1 MSRRSLSHPIIIGLT
16 LGIGVGLSVAAAL
29 VAGRWEAANQ
39 QVRFQRQIENLT
51 TALQR
56 SLNRYTDVLA
66 FFGDHY
72 QVADGQVNRPQ
83 FETFA
88 ARSLQLYPG
97 IQALEWAPLVMQG
110 DRTAFEQR
118 LQAEGYPSFEIT
130 ELGPDNRLVR
140 AKDRPYYIP
149 VQYIAP
155 VDSNEVAFGFDLN
168 SDPTRTAAIE
178 QARDHGQIVAT
189 RPIRLVQEAQDQ
201 YGFLVFLPHY
211 RAERVPATTHA
222 RRDQFEGFL
231 LGVFRVSDV
240 VEESL
245 QDLRTDIDFVLYD
258 LDDEPQFLG
267 HYEAA
272 AQAVTT
278 VPPTQA
284 AVTEPQLPLREV
296 ASTPLCPAAEACNRY
311 LTVGDRQWQVTFA
324 PASSYAL
331 PTSYGPP
338 LLLALGLLLTGG
350 LVYFLHSINRELT
363 QAQELSKLKQR
374 FFSMASHELRTPLST
389 ILLSAE
395 SLQLHQDDW
404 SVAQCRATLQRIEL
418 TARRMGQQIADLLT
432 LSRAEVGQM
441 EFHPALVDVGPLCQQ
456 MVEEIEGGLAGRI
469 TLTTE
474 GLPAKAFWDRQ
485 LVRSLLSNLLGN
497 ALKYSPDLS
506 PVSLDVRC
514 DGERAVIVV
523 RDRGLGIPPGDR
535 QLVRQAFRRGSN
547 VGTVPG
553 TGLGLAVV
561 DTCVALH
568 RGTWTI
574 DSTEGQGTT
583 VTVTLPLE

>member
-1 MSRRSLSHPIIIGLT
+1 MSRRSLSHPVVIGLT

-29 VAGRWEAANQ
+29 VAGRWEAASQ
-39 QVRFQRQIENLT
+39 QARFQRQIENLT

-66 FFGDHY
+66 FLGDHY
-72 QVADGQVNRPQ
+72 QVANGQVSRPQ

-110 DRTAFEQR
+110 DRAAFEQR
-118 LQAEGYPSFEIT
+118 LQAEGNPSVEIT
-130 ELGPDNRLVR
+130 ELGPDNRLVQ
-140 AKDRPYYIP
+140 ATERPYYIP
-149 VQYIAP
+149 VHYIAP
-155 VDSNEVAFGFDLN
+155 LDSNEVALGFDLN

-178 QARDHGQIVAT
+178 QARDQGQIVAT

-201 YGFLVFLPHY
+201 YGFLVFAPHY
-211 RAERVPATTHA
+211 RMERLPATTQA

-258 LDDEPQFLG
+258 LDDQPQFLG
-267 HYEAA
+267 RYEAA

-278 VPPTQA
+278 VPPET
-284 AVTEPQLPLREV
+284 TERRFPLREV

-324 PASSYAL
+324 PARSYAL
-331 PTSYGPP
+331 PTAYGPP
-338 LLLALGLLLTGG
+338 LLLALGLLLTSG
-350 LVYFLHSINRELT
+350 LVYFLHRLNRELAQT
-363 QAQELSKLKQR
+363 QDLSDLKQR

-395 SLQLHQDDW
+395 ALQLHQGDW
-404 SVAQCRATLQRIEL
+404 SVPMHRATLQRIEL

-432 LSRAEVGQM
+432 LSRVEVGQL

-469 TLTTE
+469 TLSTS

-497 ALKYSPDLS
+497 ALKYSPDPS
-506 PVSLDVRC
+506 PVGLDIRC

-523 RDRGLGIPPGDR
+523 RDRGLGIPPDDHQR
-535 QLVRQAFRRGSN
+535 VRQPFRRGSN

-568 RGTWTI
+568 RGTWTL
-574 DSTEGQGTT
+574 DSVEGQGTT